1 VLLIYSSIS
10 SSRLEYICA
19 TLFNKEVLI
28 TTDKL
33 AYLNSTSAKVNYSD
47 EKFSDQDFKITPVGL
62 LFQQNIQDQQIHCF
76 EWNGLTRFYKTESG
90 SLPFD
95 IFSAAFYLI
104 SRYEEWLPFLPDQY
118 GRFAHT
124 NSLAHKNNFLHLP
137 LVQLWLM
144 EFEEMLQTFFQGYQ
158 LPKRYFS
165 FVPTYDVDIAFC
177 YLHQPFFKN
186 LVGFYRDLL
195 TGKFDSF
202 LERGNVYSGN
212 QKDPFDQF
220 DFLEEINNRYKLPAI
235 YFFLLADKRMG
246 VDKNI
251 HPSKKALKDLINKIA
266 LKFQTGIHPSWQS
279 GENNLVLEQEINT
292 LVKVIQQPVTISRQ
306 HYLKMTIPE
315 TYPKL
320 LQAGIKKEYTMGYG
334 TANGFRASYANAF
347 YWYDFKNERVT
358 DLEIHP
364 FCYMD
369 TNSIFELRAPVYE
382 AKKELQE
389 LWDQIKNVNG
399 EMICIFH
406 NNFLTDQP
414 GWLEWKKMYTSF
426 LEENCSA

>member
-1 VLLIYSSIS
+1 MLLIYSSIS

-33 AYLNSTSAKVNYSD
+33 AYLNSTSAKINYSD
-47 EKFSDQDFKITPVGL
+47 EKFSDQDFKIAPVGL

-137 LVQLWLM
+137 LVQLWLK
-144 EFEEMLQTFFQGYQ
+144 EFEEMLQAFFQGYQ

-186 LVGFYRDLL
+186 LFGFYRDLL

-251 HPSKKALKDLINKIA
+251 HPSKKALKDLINKTA

-414 GWLEWKKMYTSF
+414 EWLEWKKMYTSF

>member
-1 VLLIYSSIS
+1 
-10 SSRLEYICA
+10 
-19 TLFNKEVLI
+19 
-28 TTDKL
+28 
-33 AYLNSTSAKVNYSD
+33 
-47 EKFSDQDFKITPVGL
+47 
-62 LFQQNIQDQQIHCF
+62 
-76 EWNGLTRFYKTESG
+76 
-90 SLPFD
+90 
-95 IFSAAFYLI
+95 
-104 SRYEEWLPFLPDQY
+104 
-118 GRFAHT
+118 
-124 NSLAHKNNFLHLP
+124 
-137 LVQLWLM
+137 M
-144 EFEEMLQTFFQGYQ
+144 
-158 LPKRYFS
+158 
-165 FVPTYDVDIAFC
+165 
-177 YLHQPFFKN
+177 
-186 LVGFYRDLL
+186 
-195 TGKFDSF
+195 
-202 LERGNVYSGN
+202 
-212 QKDPFDQF
+212 
-220 DFLEEINNRYKLPAI
+220 PAI

-251 HPSKKALKDLINKIA
+251 HPSKKALKDLINKTA